1 MYGLI
6 HAAIQQMV
14 VERFGQ
20 DAWLQVMTN
29 SNTSPDAFMSTRSYD
44 DSVTYGLVGA
54 VAQLAEI
61 STEECLE
68 QFGQFWLGEDK
79 ENKPHFLKNGQVW

>member
-20 DAWLQVMTN
+20 DACLQVMTN

-68 QFGQFWLGEDK
+68 QFGQKIREINHIF
-79 ENKPHFLKNGQVW
+79 